1 MRFPAEFF
9 RTKKNRKLSN
19 VSKTIKAFDIFSQSF
34 PNYFK
39 VFVLTWQEGM
49 GESSKA
55 FCGDPQR
62 LLSFAKLPP
71 LKR

>member
-1 MRFPAEFF
+1 MRFPAELL
-9 RTKKNRKLSN
+9 RTNENRKLSN
-19 VSKTIKAFDIFSQSF
+19 VSKTIKAFGIFSQSF

-39 VFVLTWQEGM
+39 VFVLTWPEGT
-49 GESSKA
+49 GESFKA
-55 FCGDPQR
+55 FCGDPQP